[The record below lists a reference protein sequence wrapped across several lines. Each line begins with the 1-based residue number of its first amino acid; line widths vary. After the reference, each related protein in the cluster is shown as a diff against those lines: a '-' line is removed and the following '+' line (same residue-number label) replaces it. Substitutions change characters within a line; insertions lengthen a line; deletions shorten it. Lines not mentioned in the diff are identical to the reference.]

1 MPAWCWCAVGVVLQR
16 SCCACGVVMERC
28 GHAAVL
34 HRCLWGWCPA
44 GMVVVWSLLVLVGCW
59 SSVWVVLE
67 WCLLWCLGSCA
78 GL

>member
-1 MPAWCWCAVGVVLQR
+1 MVLVCCWSGAAAELLCMWCGDGALW
-16 SCCACGVVMERC
+16 SCSG
-28 GHAAVL
+28 AAPVFV
-34 HRCLWGWCPA
+34 GWCPA